1 MPKTHKMITLEQ
13 RAVGRYQWNEHDEAR
28 IERNL
33 FALEGETWEALRFCK
48 NRDGRHN
55 RVHLVI
61 GEDEFAELFRDAV
74 RQGVFSSETL
84 RSLHSALNEE
94 LGTGESARVT
104 DPLRR
109 VIGIGADG
117 KLTQQ
122 ADGELYDKE

>member
-1 MPKTHKMITLEQ
+1 MANNHKMITLEH
-13 RAVGRYQWNEHDEAR
+13 RAVGSFRWNERDEAR

-61 GEDEFAELFRDAV
+61 GEDEFVELFRDAV

-84 RSLHSALNEE
+84 RALRGALEEE
-94 LGTGESARVT
+94 LGSAESARAS
-104 DPLRR
+104 DPVRR

-117 KLTQQ
+117 KLTQE
-122 ADGELYDKE
+122 ADAELYDKE